1 MKRALLI
8 SFSAHL
14 LLLVIPLKYNKSF
27 SENIDK
33 EIMVEIE
40 VEKNRQMVQL
50 PPKRLAKNKNCVR
63 RKIPTLE
70 PKLKEIKEELEEMSI
85 PQVPEEEPNLYSSE
99 PISSEFDKSTH
110 LPRRPVGVGEN
121 SYSIEFPTDKINLES
136 ERLAKEELL
145 SYQEIIKKKIESAKR
160 YPRKARRKR
169 IEGIVYLKFVILSNG
184 SLKEVKIKRSSG
196 SSILDEEAVSTINRA
211 SPFSPLPGGL
221 KKESLTLELS
231 LLFRLKK

>member
-1 MKRALLI
+1 MKNIFLI
-8 SFSAHL
+8 SFSAHFL
-14 LLLVIPLKYNKSF
+14 LLAIPLRYNKSF

-40 VEKNRQMVQL
+40 VEENRQTVQL
-50 PPKRLAKNKNCVR
+50 PPKRLAKKKNKM
-63 RKIPTLE
+63 PALE
-70 PKLKEIKEELEEMSI
+70 PKPKETKEEL
-85 PQVPEEEPNLYSSE
+85 EEEPNLYPPE
-99 PISSEFDKSTH
+99 PISSESDKSMH
-110 LPRRPVGVGEN
+110 LPRRPAGVGEN

-169 IEGIVYLKFVILSNG
+169 IEGIVYLKFIILSNG